1 MSYRKIRDFV
11 KKKEEKMKV
20 FKGSKKYIIVLIILS
35 CIYSYFS
42 LQTAI
47 YISYAIDGLLFHNM
61 NQIPSYLSQII
72 EMDTIKGLVVLGVMI
87 ISINA
92 IIAIVG
98 YIRQRV
104 TTSLTL
110 KVSSTIKKNLYA
122 HILNLKYQSYQSYSK
137 VEMLQRVNDDA
148 QEYANFYKV
157 QFNLILDIIS
167 LSFFIITHS
176 IVISI
181 SITIYLIITI
191 TIMILFAF
199 WYYRRM
205 TPILEKVIVKKKKML
220 GAIINNVN
228 QFKFTRIYNR
238 QKVEIQKYKRLNKD
252 YTEEEIRLV
261 KLILFY
267 EIVSEHITYLKTPII
282 YLLGGIS
289 IMKGTMT
296 MRNINCF
303 IIVCNP
309 NIKYLVFIWRK
320 FRGG

>member
-1 MSYRKIRDFV
+1 MKI
-11 KKKEEKMKV
+11 
-20 FKGSKKYIIVLIILS
+20 FKGSKKHIIVLIILS

-61 NQIPSYLSQII
+61 DQIPSYLSQII

-157 QFNLILDIIS
+157 QLNLILDIIS
-167 LSFFIITHS
+167 LSFFIVTQS
-176 IVISI
+176 IVFSI
-181 SITIYLIITI
+181 SITIYLMITI
-191 TIMILFAF
+191 AIMILFAF

-205 TPILEKVIVKKKKML
+205 TPILEKVILKKKKML

-296 MRNINCF
+296 MRNINGF

-309 NIKYLVFIWRK
+309 NIKYLVFVWRK
-320 FRGG
+320 FRGD

>member
-1 MSYRKIRDFV
+1 
-11 KKKEEKMKV
+11 MKV
-20 FKGSKKYIIVLIILS
+20 LKGSKKYMIVLIILS

-42 LQTAI
+42 LQIAV
-47 YISYAIDGLLFHNM
+47 YISYAIDGLLFHNR

-72 EMDTIKGLVVLGVMI
+72 KGDTIKGLLVLGVIM

-104 TTSLTL
+104 TTLFSL
-110 KVSSTIKKNLYA
+110 KISSTIKKNLYA

-137 VEMLQRVNDDA
+137 VEMLQRANDDA

-157 QFNLILDIIS
+157 QFNLMLDIIS
-167 LSFFIITHS
+167 LSFFVITQS
-176 IVISI
+176 IVFSI

-199 WYYRRM
+199 WYYRNM
-205 TPILEKVIVKKKKML
+205 MLVLEKVIVKKKKML
-220 GAIINNVN
+220 GAIIDNVN

-238 QKVEIQKYKRLNKD
+238 QKAEVQKYKKLNKD
-252 YTEEEIRLV
+252 YTEEDIRLV

-267 EIVSEHITYLKTPII
+267 EIISEHITYLKSPII

-296 MRNINCF
+296 MRYINCF
-303 IIVCNP
+303 VVICH
-309 NIKYLVFIWRK
+309 
-320 FRGG
+320 